1 MRIYIVDDDESIIKM
16 IEEIVLDGNLGE
28 IIGTSHQSVLALDE
42 VCLLKPDILIVDLLM
57 PELDGITFVE
67 RFKRINPASKCVMV
81 SQVSSKKIVGEAYEK
96 GITFFISK
104 PVNKKEIR
112 QVIKNLTEQITLEK
126 NMKKIKQVLALEEI
140 QHPYHAHSELH
151 PQKELELDI
160 EKKFKMIFSR
170 LGILGEVGCDDI
182 IKLCFHIMNS
192 QISTSSLKLK
202 DISSDMSSNPK
213 AMEQRIRRT
222 INRGMSNIANLGIED
237 YLNETYV
244 KYSNTLFDFD
254 QVRLEMEFIR
264 GKKSSGGKINIK
276 KFMDNLILL
285 AEEM

>member
-1 MRIYIVDDDESIIKM
+1 MKIYIVDDDASIIKM

-28 IIGTSHQSVLALDE
+28 IIGTCENSTTALDE

-67 RFKRINPASKCVMV
+67 RFKRLSPSSKCIMV
-81 SQVSSKKIVGEAYEK
+81 SQVSSKKIVGEAYDK

-112 QVIKNLTEQITLEK
+112 QVIKNLTDQIMLE
-126 NMKKIKQVLALEEI
+126 NNLKKIKQVLSLEEQPI
-140 QHPYHAHSELH
+140 PREIEVAEIDQ
-151 PQKELELDI
+151 DV
-160 EKKFKMIFSR
+160 EKKFKMIFAR
-170 LGILGEVGCDDI
+170 LGILGEVGCEEI
-182 IKLCFHIMNS
+182 SKLCLHIMHNK
-192 QISTSSLKLK
+192 TSSASLKLK
-202 DISSDMSSNPK
+202 DLSGGLSENPK

-222 INRGMSNIANLGIED
+222 INKGLSNIANLGIED

-254 QVRLEMEFIR
+254 QVRQEMEFIR
-264 GKKSSGGKINIK
+264 GKKTSGGKINIK

-285 AEEM
+285 VEEM

>member
-1 MRIYIVDDDESIIKM
+1 MKIYIVDDDASIIKM

-28 IIGTSHQSVLALDE
+28 IIGTCDNSLTALDE

-67 RFKRINPASKCVMV
+67 RFKRMSPSSKCIMV
-81 SQVSSKKIVGEAYEK
+81 SQVSSKKIVGEAYDK

-112 QVIKNLTEQITLEK
+112 QVIKNLTEQISLEH
-126 NMKKIKQVLALEEI
+126 NLRKIKQVLSLEDSLGSRE
-140 QHPYHAHSELH
+140 
-151 PQKELELDI
+151 KEVVEMDQDV
-160 EKKFKMIFSR
+160 EKKFKMIFAR
-170 LGILGEVGCDDI
+170 LGILGEVGCDEI
-182 IKLCFHIMNS
+182 AKLCLHIMR
-192 QISTSSLKLK
+192 TSASSASVKLK
-202 DISSDMSSNPK
+202 DLSNGLSDNPK

-222 INRGMSNIANLGIED
+222 INKGLSNIANLGIED

-254 QVRLEMEFIR
+254 QVRQEMEFIR
-264 GKKSSGGKINIK
+264 GKKTNGGKINIK

-285 AEEM
+285 VEEM

>member
-1 MRIYIVDDDESIIKM
+1 MKIYIVDDDVSIIKM

-28 IIGTSHQSVLALDE
+28 IIGTCENSTTALDE
-42 VCLLKPDILIVDLLM
+42 VCLLKPEILIVDLLM
-57 PELDGITFVE
+57 PDLDGITFVE
-67 RFKRINPASKCVMV
+67 RFKRISPSSKCIMV

-112 QVIKNLTEQITLEK
+112 QVIKNLTDQINLE
-126 NMKKIKQVLALEEI
+126 NNLKKIKQVLSLEE
-140 QHPYHAHSELH
+140 QPVLRDSERVAIDH
-151 PQKELELDI
+151 DV
-160 EKKFKMIFSR
+160 EKKFKMIFAR
-170 LGILGEVGCDDI
+170 LGILGEVGCEEI
-182 IKLCFHIMNS
+182 AKLCLHIMHNK
-192 QISTSSLKLK
+192 TSSASVKLK
-202 DISSDMSSNPK
+202 DLSGGLSDNPK

-222 INRGMSNIANLGIED
+222 INKGLSNIANLGIED

-254 QVRLEMEFIR
+254 QVRQEMEFIR
-264 GKKSSGGKINIK
+264 GKKASGGKINIK

-285 AEEM
+285 VEEM

>member
-1 MRIYIVDDDESIIKM
+1 MKIYIVDDDATIIKM

-28 IIGTSHQSVLALDE
+28 IIGTCENSLTALDE

-67 RFKRINPASKCVMV
+67 RFKRISPSSKCIMV
-81 SQVSSKKIVGEAYEK
+81 SQVSSKKIVGEAYDK

-112 QVIKNLTEQITLEK
+112 QVIKNLTEQVCLE
-126 NMKKIKQVLALEEI
+126 NNLKKIKQVLSLEDHLTVKESDVVEI
-140 QHPYHAHSELH
+140 TQ
-151 PQKELELDI
+151 DV
-160 EKKFKMIFSR
+160 EKKFKMIFAR
-170 LGILGEVGCDDI
+170 LGILGEVGCDEI
-182 IKLCFHIMNS
+182 AKLCLHIMHS
-192 QISTSSLKLK
+192 STSSASLKLK
-202 DISSDMSSNPK
+202 DLSTGLSDNPK

-222 INRGMSNIANLGIED
+222 INKGLSNIANLGIED

-254 QVRLEMEFIR
+254 QVRQEMEFIR

-285 AEEM
+285 VEEM

>member
-1 MRIYIVDDDESIIKM
+1 MKIYIVDDDVSIVKM

-28 IIGTSHQSVLALDE
+28 IVGTCDNSLTALDE

-67 RFKRINPASKCVMV
+67 RFKRTSPASKCIMV
-81 SQVSSKKIVGEAYEK
+81 SQVSSKKIVGDAYEK

-112 QVIKNLTEQITLEK
+112 QVIKNLTDQIHLE
-126 NMKKIKQVLALEEI
+126 NNLKKIKQVLALEEAI
-140 QHPYHAHSELH
+140 
-151 PQKELELDI
+151 PQNNETSPEAIDLDI
-160 EKKFKMIFSR
+160 EKKFRMIFSR
-170 LGILGEVGCDDI
+170 LGILGEVGCDEI
-182 IKLCFHIMNS
+182 IRLCLHVIHS
-192 QISTSSLKLK
+192 RTSSSNVKLK
-202 DISSDMSSNPK
+202 DLSSGLSDNPK

-222 INRGMSNIANLGIED
+222 INKGLSNIANLGIED

-254 QVRLEMEFIR
+254 QVRQEMEFIR
-264 GKKSSGGKINIK
+264 GKKSTGGKINIK
-276 KFMDNLILL
+276 KFMDNLILIV
-285 AEEM
+285 EEM

>member
-28 IIGTSHQSVLALDE
+28 IIGTSHQSVTALDE

-67 RFKRINPASKCVMV
+67 RFKRINPSSKCVMV

-126 NMKKIKQVLALEEI
+126 NMKKIKQVLALEDIHQQNHEVNHHKDI
-140 QHPYHAHSELH
+140 EQ
-151 PQKELELDI
+151 DI

-182 IKLCFHIMNS
+182 VKLCFHIMNS
-192 QISTSSLKLK
+192 S
-202 DISSDMSSNPK
+202 ISSSD
-213 AMEQRIRRT
+213 R
-222 INRGMSNIANLGIED
+222 
-237 YLNETYV
+237 
-244 KYSNTLFDFD
+244 
-254 QVRLEMEFIR
+254 
-264 GKKSSGGKINIK
+264 KSVV
-276 KFMDNLILL
+276 
-285 AEEM
+285 

>member
-1 MRIYIVDDDESIIKM
+1 MKIYIVDDDVSIVKM

-28 IIGTSHQSVLALDE
+28 IVGTCDNSLIALDE

-67 RFKRINPASKCVMV
+67 RFKRTSPASKCIMV
-81 SQVSSKKIVGEAYEK
+81 SQVSSKKIVGDAYEK

-112 QVIKNLTEQITLEK
+112 QVIKNLTDQIHLE
-126 NMKKIKQVLALEEI
+126 NNLKKIKQVLALEEAI
-140 QHPYHAHSELH
+140 
-151 PQKELELDI
+151 PQSNETSPEAIDLDI
-160 EKKFKMIFSR
+160 EKKFRMIFSR
-170 LGILGEVGCDDI
+170 LGILGEVGCDEI
-182 IKLCFHIMNS
+182 IRLCLHVIHS
-192 QISTSSLKLK
+192 RTSSSNVKLK
-202 DISSDMSSNPK
+202 DLSSGLSDNPK

-222 INRGMSNIANLGIED
+222 INKGLSNIANLGIED

-254 QVRLEMEFIR
+254 QVRQEMEFIR
-264 GKKSSGGKINIK
+264 GKKSTGGKINIK
-276 KFMDNLILL
+276 KFMDNLILIV
-285 AEEM
+285 EEM